1 MSAKLRIVRT
11 FGLAAALLFV
21 AGAQRA
27 TAAAYTARLI
37 NIAGYNFGEAEGIS
51 GASVVVTGHPSAT
64 GGYYDALLWNNTA
77 NSLMSLNPGPE
88 WSTKA
93 YGVSSDSQVG
103 TGQSTTTGGDHAF
116 LWHGTAASFVD
127 LNPAGFG
134 TSTAYA
140 VSGNNQVGIGGL
152 ITQPQGGDGHALL
165 WHGSAG
171 SAVDLN
177 PIGFAGSGATGVFGD
192 DIVGSG
198 HFGNAFS
205 GDYRALLWRGPT
217 HTVVDLKPAGFA
229 ASSANGVSQ
238 DSQVGIGNV
247 TSVFSGATHAL
258 LWHGTAASV
267 IDLHPAVGFVN
278 TSADRVAG
286 NLQVGF
292 GDGAATGGQDHAL
305 LWSGTA
311 VSVVDL
317 HSLLVGLGPDF
328 VTSYASDIDPSGTI
342 VGFAYDANFV
352 AYPVIWSPV
361 PEPGSFMLAAL
372 AVVGLAAWLGRRRA
386 RWGDL
391 IPQAEPQ
398 RCQMEL
404 ITREG
409 NSMRD

>member
-1 MSAKLRIVRT
+1 MTAPLRILPA

-21 AGAQRA
+21 MGAQHA
-27 TAAAYTARLI
+27 MGVAYTARLV
-37 NIAGYNFGEAEGIS
+37 NLAGYNFGEAEGIS

-64 GGYYDALLWNNTA
+64 GGYYDALLWNSTA

-103 TGQSTTTGGDHAF
+103 TGQSTTILDDHAF

-127 LNPAGFG
+127 LNPVGFY
-134 TSTAYA
+134 TTTAYA
-140 VSGNNQVGIGGL
+140 VSGNNQVGTGGL
-152 ITQPQGGDGHALL
+152 STRPQGGDGHALL
-165 WHGSAG
+165 WHGSAA

-177 PIGFAGSGATGVFGD
+177 PTGFAGSGATDVFGD

-198 HFGNAFS
+198 HFGDPLG
-205 GDYRALLWRGPT
+205 GDYRALLWRGAA

-229 ASSANGVSQ
+229 ASSASGVSQ

-267 IDLHPAVGFVN
+267 IDLHPPVGFVN
-278 TSADRVAG
+278 TSASAVAG

-292 GDGAATGGQDHAL
+292 GDGVATGGQDHAL

-311 VSVVDL
+311 ASVFDL

-328 VTSYASDIDPSGTI
+328 VTSYASDIDPSGAI

-361 PEPGSFMLAAL
+361 PEPGSFVLAAL
-372 AVVGLAAWLGRRRA
+372 GVVGLAAWFSRRRC
-386 RWGDL
+386 RWGDP
-391 IPQAEPQ
+391 IPQAE
-398 RCQMEL
+398 L
-404 ITREG
+404 
-409 NSMRD
+409 